1 MQTNLS
7 SKAFIGYILI
17 SASNSSNYIS
27 NLLYSDHYAS
37 YGYGSPN
44 TYLFRDNTVRGGIN
58 TWYHMKW
65 ELTNGVLT
73 YILSDKD
80 GNILSTK
87 TVNLPS
93 AYHNE
98 NVYPSIIRYSS
109 AGQTIRFRNVL
120 VKAL

>member
-1 MQTNLS
+1 MY
-7 SKAFIGYILI
+7 G
-17 SASNSSNYIS
+17 
-27 NLLYSDHYAS
+27 S

-44 TYLFRDNTVRGGIN
+44 TYLFRDYTVNGGIN

-73 YILSDKD
+73 YILSDKN

-109 AGQTIRFRNVL
+109 SGQTIRFRNVL